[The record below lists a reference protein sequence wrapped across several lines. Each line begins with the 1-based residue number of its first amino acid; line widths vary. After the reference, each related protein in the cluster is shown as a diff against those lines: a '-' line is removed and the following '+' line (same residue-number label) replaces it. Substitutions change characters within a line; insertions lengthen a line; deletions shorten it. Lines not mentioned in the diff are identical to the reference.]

1 MDEYTKH
8 VQATHFA
15 LTLLAFALLMMSM
28 GREPSDSEEAL
39 KQIKTIHSAVQ
50 SWDPRFLEVYAR
62 KRLAEQGISE
72 LFSPATEFELA
83 HKELKESFSLVFSEP
98 AWTLH
103 PLSKELAKFD
113 ESYQDRISERYNYA
127 QKTNEYLRGRTF
139 IRPPSTLSDFVSLWD
154 SLQEPIRVFKAT
166 DISRTSYVHSIFEGS
181 AAWTPISPASG
192 APQGNALRMLFR
204 APTEYEKE
212 FFPQFEEFNRKPYSH
227 FFTAGIIRNSG
238 QHQWAV
244 ELPVLT
250 DPALAFRGQTALT
263 EKLGVTWV
271 NGSFAESFPQLERE
285 SIAFRDMSLDKA
297 ETILQVLASK
307 PTERFEAFGIK
318 IPTVKALTVGI
329 PVLLG
334 LQIYLWLHINAL
346 KNGLR
351 SFPEF
356 NHFPWVGIYDSR
368 AAAWLT
374 TLTAFGLPVVVVGIL
389 LSQEAAARGKLWLW
403 VLAIAGVLFS
413 LYLVSCPNDS
423 RHKS

>member
-1 MDEYTKH
+1 
-8 VQATHFA
+8 
-15 LTLLAFALLMMSM
+15 
-28 GREPSDSEEAL
+28 
-39 KQIKTIHSAVQ
+39 
-50 SWDPRFLEVYAR
+50 
-62 KRLAEQGISE
+62 
-72 LFSPATEFELA
+72 
-83 HKELKESFSLVFSEP
+83 
-98 AWTLH
+98 
-103 PLSKELAKFD
+103 
-113 ESYQDRISERYNYA
+113 
-127 QKTNEYLRGRTF
+127 
-139 IRPPSTLSDFVSLWD
+139 
-154 SLQEPIRVFKAT
+154 
-166 DISRTSYVHSIFEGS
+166 
-181 AAWTPISPASG
+181 
-192 APQGNALRMLFR
+192 
-204 APTEYEKE
+204 
-212 FFPQFEEFNRKPYSH
+212 
-227 FFTAGIIRNSG
+227 
-238 QHQWAV
+238 
-244 ELPVLT
+244 
-250 DPALAFRGQTALT
+250 
-263 EKLGVTWV
+263 V

-413 LYLVSCPNDS
+413 LYLAISTQIVLTSIRKELKSRKADS
-423 RHKS
+423 R